1 MKKFSIFVLSLSLFA
16 ACTNNTTEDLSLS
29 IPGALKISF
38 DSQSRVELDQNC
50 QTVWTKG
57 DEVGVFYDYYPTLY
71 EYYGETGA
79 KEGILVPKEQ
89 VPDTSGEI
97 IVVYPYYVLNTHSQS
112 AQQIRGVIIPTTQYY
127 KDSSYGVGASIMVG
141 VGTSENIQ
149 LKSICGWIK
158 LQFTGSEKLTKI
170 TLRGNNNEYIAGE
183 IAVNYRDLTSEFAN
197 EWDAETK
204 ITLDLGEGVQ
214 LSETPTDFYISLLP
228 QTFTNGIT
236 VTAIAENGTQ
246 IHQTTDKQI
255 TICRN
260 VIQPMKSVEYEDV
273 LDNIDPTQ
281 IPDNE
286 VWYTTTDGKVI
297 NPYYNSNIN
306 IVSNKYENGKGV
318 IRFDDTLTNITDYY
332 FSSCFNLANII
343 LPDSVITI
351 GNYAFEDCSGLKSVT
366 IPGCV
371 TAIGNNAFDNCF
383 NLVNVIIPDSVITI
397 GDEVFRFC
405 SSLASV
411 TIGNN
416 VTTIGKSAFWMCSN
430 LTNIIIPDSVTT
442 IGNSAFADCSSLADV
457 TIGNGVTTIENEAFR
472 SCDNLINITIPDS
485 VKSIGIN
492 PFNNCPNLAEFR
504 GKFASKDGRCLIVS
518 GVLNSFAPAGCTEYS
533 IPNSVTTIGDFAFSS
548 CGNLIKITI
557 PDSVTVVG
565 DSAFYDCNNLIT
577 INIPDSV
584 ITIGDAAFCRC
595 SSLASVEIPNS
606 VKTIEDSAFAY
617 CDSLTSATLGS
628 GITTIENYLF
638 AWCPNLTSI
647 TIPDNVTT
655 IHTYAFY
662 FCEGLTSVTIPDS
675 ITSIGYGAF
684 LDCYCLTSV
693 HITDLSAWCKINFND
708 WSSNP
713 FYSHGHSDWYNTEEL
728 YLYLNGEKVTDL
740 VIPNDITVI
749 KQYTFYN
756 YCSLVSVVIP
766 DSVTTIEECAFW
778 GCNNI
783 ASIYCKRTTPPTV
796 GENVFSIGNSLKIY
810 VPRASVDA
818 YKSADGW
825 KEYADAIEPYDF

>member
-1 MKKFSIFVLSLSLFA
+1 MKKFSIFLLALSLFA
-16 ACTNNTTEDLSLS
+16 ACTNEITEDLSLF

-170 TLRGNNNEYIAGE
+170 TLRGNNNEHIAGE

-228 QTFTNGIT
+228 QTFTKGIT

-286 VWYTTTDGKVI
+286 VWYTTTDGKII
-297 NPYYNSNIN
+297 NPYYKSNIN

-366 IPGCV
+366 IPGSV

-397 GDEVFRFC
+397 GDEAFRFC

-416 VTTIGKSAFWMCSN
+416 VTTIGEHAFWMCSN
-430 LTNIIIPDSVTT
+430 LTNITIPDSVTT

-457 TIGNGVTTIENEAFR
+457 TIGNGVTTIENGAFS

-584 ITIGDAAFCRC
+584 ITIGDAVFCRC

-655 IHTYAFY
+655 INTYAFY

-713 FYSHGHSDWYNTEEL
+713 FYSHGHSDWLNTEEL

-756 YCSLVSVVIP
+756 YCSLASVVIP
-766 DSVTTIEECAFW
+766 DSVTTIEKCAFW

-783 ASIYCKRTTPPTV
+783 ASIYCKRTTPPAV